1 MITPGTIIKTDA
13 LVQRFLWLVNLTGI
27 TTFHSVPLY
36 GSLICKLG
44 LRMHSSL
51 CVDETGYIKAQL
63 YKGNLVS
70 HKYLKL
76 NMTSKKAAQ
85 FNSQHSTYFCP

>member
-1 MITPGTIIKTDA
+1 MITPGTIIKTDT
-13 LVQRFLWLVNLTGI
+13 LVQRFLWSVNLTEI
-27 TTFHSVPLY
+27 ATFHSLPLY

-51 CVDETGYIKAQL
+51 CVNETGYIKAQL

-76 NMTSKKAAQ
+76 NMTSKKC
-85 FNSQHSTYFCP
+85 SSI